1 MDKVTTSI
9 TLSGREIPIER
20 KMLTL
25 NSLKFYTDNPR
36 VYSLVHTDGD
46 DEPDQ
51 ERIQHALEKMD
62 HVKQL
67 IQAIREN
74 GGLTDPLLVR
84 GSDKAVLEGNSR
96 LAAYNVLSRR
106 DPIKWNSVKCDVVT
120 EKLKNEDVTTLLS
133 SYHIIGRKSWNPF
146 EQAGMFW
153 RWHKEGTPLDEI
165 LKRVEGMGISAKL
178 IKKWIEVY
186 SFMVEQHDTT
196 PNRWSHYDEL
206 LKNRDIKKVD
216 TENTRFIKT
225 VAKQIKTGEIKR
237 AVDVRTKVTKI
248 AKARGRALKNF
259 VEEGKSL
266 DKCYEVAV
274 AGGAT
279 HVLYN
284 KIHKFR
290 EVIGAPETRTEVHD
304 MPSRIA
310 DKCRFDLE
318 KIQCYITRLL
328 KQLK

>member
-1 MDKVTTSI
+1 
-9 TLSGREIPIER
+9 
-20 KMLTL
+20 ML
-25 NSLKFYTDNPR
+25 
-36 VYSLVHTDGD
+36 
-46 DEPDQ
+46 
-51 ERIQHALEKMD
+51 A
-62 HVKQL
+62 
-67 IQAIREN
+67 
-74 GGLTDPLLVR
+74 
-84 GSDKAVLEGNSR
+84 
-96 LAAYNVLSRR
+96 RR
-106 DPIKWNSVKCDVVT
+106 DPLKWGSAKCDVVT
-120 EKLKNEDVTTLLS
+120 EIINNEDVTTLLS

-153 RWHKEGTPLDEI
+153 RWHKEGTPLAEI
-165 LKRVEGMGISAKL
+165 LKRVEGMGISSKL
-178 IKKWIEVY
+178 INKWIEVY

-216 TENTRFIKT
+216 GENSKFIKT

-290 EVIGAPETRTEVHD
+290 EVIGAPETRSEFND
-304 MPSRIA
+304 MPLRISG
-310 DKCRFDLE
+310 KCKFELE
-318 KIQCYITRLL
+318 KIQNYIVRLL